1 MKLGNRYE
9 IVSFVQAVMC
19 NPNGD
24 PDMDNRPRI
33 DEETGKAFMTDVSI
47 KGRIRGYVDGTRRGE
62 KDVNGNG
69 LDILIRHGE
78 SLNRDIAEAVLNG
91 QEGGK
96 IDDPKHFKNTSEGV
110 SEARNFILQ
119 KYWDAR
125 VFGAVLST
133 GLNAGQI
140 NGPVQ
145 FAFSESVDPVTP
157 EIVGIT
163 RKAFAKPQ
171 GENDT
176 EDFGTLRQYDEWVAN
191 IAEEKKRGMGN
202 KKMIPYA
209 LFPVMA
215 SVSAGLAKNSG
226 MTEEDLQLLI
236 QAWARMYDYNIS
248 ASKMGMASLLPI
260 FVFKHV
266 GTQKVRTNQDEKAR
280 EQAEKQNASEA
291 LLGCAPAY
299 QIFELLSAKKKD
311 DVDVPRGYR
320 DYDVVF
326 HKSDLP
332 DGVVVGVADYSGSIN
347 WDIDWDNWSNEYG
360 YDWIKVD

>member
-1 MKLGNRYE
+1 MELKNRYE
-9 IVSFVQAVMC
+9 IVSLVQAITC

-47 KGRIRGYVDGTRRGE
+47 KSRIRGYVDGTKHSE

-91 QEGGK
+91 IEGGK
-96 IDDPKHFKNTSEGV
+96 VDTQKFKNTTQGV
-110 SEARNFILQ
+110 NKARNFMLE

-145 FAFSESVDPVTP
+145 FEFSESVDPVTP

-163 RKAFAKPQ
+163 RKAFAVPQ
-171 GENDT
+171 GERET
-176 EDFGTLRQYDEWVAN
+176 VFGTLQEYDKWASN
-191 IAEEKKRGMGN
+191 LPDDKKRGMGN
-202 KKMIPYA
+202 KKIIPYA
-209 LFPVMA
+209 LFQVNA
-215 SVSAGLAKNSG
+215 SVSAGLAKNTG
-226 MTEEDLQLLI
+226 MTEEDLLLLV

-248 ASKMGMASLLPI
+248 ASKMGMAVLLPI

-266 GTQKVRTNQDEKAR
+266 GTQKIRADQDEKAR
-280 EQAEKQNASEA
+280 AQAEKQNASEA

-299 QIFELLSAKKKD
+299 QIFELISVKRKEGVEVA
-311 DVDVPRGYR
+311 RSYH
-320 DYDVVF
+320 DYDVIF
-326 HKSDLP
+326 HKSKLP
-332 DGVVVGVADYSGSIN
+332 DGVTVGVADYSGKID
-347 WDIDWDNWSNEYG
+347 WDIDWDSWSEKF
-360 YDWIKVD
+360 DWLKID

>member
-1 MKLGNRYE
+1 MELKNRFE
-9 IVSFVQAVMC
+9 IVSMVQAVTC

-47 KGRIRGYVDGTRRGE
+47 KSRIRGYVDGTMRGE
-62 KDVNGNG
+62 KDANGKG

-91 QEGGK
+91 IDGRK
-96 IDDPKHFKNTSEGV
+96 IEDAKKFKNTTEGV
-110 SEARNFILQ
+110 TKARNFILE

-145 FAFSESVDPVTP
+145 FEFSESVDPVTP

-163 RKAFAKPQ
+163 RKAFAVPQ
-171 GENDT
+171 GES
-176 EDFGTLRQYDEWVAN
+176 EEVFGTLQEYDNWVSN
-191 IAEEKKRGMGN
+191 LPDDKKRSMGN
-202 KKMIPYA
+202 KKVIPYA
-209 LFPVMA
+209 LFPVNA
-215 SVSAGLAKNSG
+215 SVSAGLAKNTG
-226 MTEEDLQLLI
+226 MTEEDLLLLI

-248 ASKMGMASLLPI
+248 ASKMGMSVLLPI

-266 GTQKVRTNQDEKAR
+266 GTQKVRADQDEDAR
-280 EQAEKQNASEA
+280 VNAEKQNASEA

-299 QIFELLSAKKKD
+299 QIFELLSAKRKEN
-311 DVDVPRGYR
+311 VDVPRSYR

-326 HKSDLP
+326 HKTKLP
-332 DGVVVGVADYSGSIN
+332 AGVSVGVADYSGKIN
-347 WDIDWDNWSNEYG
+347 WNIDWDSWSEK
-360 YDWIKVD
+360 YDWIKID

>member
-1 MKLGNRYE
+1 MELKNRYE
-9 IVSFVQAVMC
+9 IVSFVQAVSC

-47 KGRIRGYVDGTRRGE
+47 KSRIRGYVDGTMRG
-62 KDVNGNG
+62 KADINGNR

-91 QEGGK
+91 REGGK
-96 IDDPKHFKNTSEGV
+96 VKDAKNFKNTTEGV
-110 SEARNFILQ
+110 KNARDFILN

-145 FAFSESVDPVTP
+145 FEFAESVDQVTP

-163 RKAFAKPQ
+163 RKAFAVPQ
-171 GENDT
+171 GEKGET
-176 EDFGTLRQYDEWVAN
+176 KFGTLEDYDRWTDGLPED
-191 IAEEKKRGMGN
+191 KKRGMGN
-202 KKMIPYA
+202 KKIIHYA
-209 LFPVMA
+209 LFPINA
-215 SVSAGLAKNSG
+215 TVSAGLAKNTG
-226 MTEEDLQLLI
+226 MTEEDFQLLI
-236 QAWARMYDYNIS
+236 RAWAQMYDYNVS
-248 ASKMGMASLLPI
+248 ASKMGMAVLLPI

-266 GTQKVRTNQDEKAR
+266 GTQKTRADQDEKAR
-280 EQAEKQNASEA
+280 AQAVKQNAAEA

-299 QIFELLSAKKKD
+299 QIFELLSAKKKES
-311 DVDVPRGYR
+311 VDVPRSYH
-320 DYDVVF
+320 DYDIVF
-326 HKSDLP
+326 HKSKLP
-332 DGVVVGVADYSGSIN
+332 DGVIVGVANYSGKIDWN
-347 WDIDWDNWSNEYG
+347 IDWDNWNEKFG
-360 YDWIKVD
+360 WIRVD